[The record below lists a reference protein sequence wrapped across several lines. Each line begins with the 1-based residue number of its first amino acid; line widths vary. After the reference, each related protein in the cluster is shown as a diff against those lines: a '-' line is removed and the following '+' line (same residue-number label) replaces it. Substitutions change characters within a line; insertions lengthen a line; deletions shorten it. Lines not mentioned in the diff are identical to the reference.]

1 MEDNRGNEQEKKVEH
16 DQIAARVVD
25 IRQKAFMQIIYG
37 LLWWLGSA
45 VAMYFALASTSDNMI
60 YWYGGA
66 LGSLFHWYRAFK
78 LIKATQQM
86 GAKSLVQRELVLIGI
101 TAFVIFF
108 TSYTIIPEYFR
119 IDTPSVGSCWFTNP
133 DDQMVTIACWSNDA
147 EFKTLAME
155 DSEDACMTDWFIR
168 PGGRMNQ
175 YACIE
180 EMT

>member
-1 MEDNRGNEQEKKVEH
+1 MENDQNNEQENEIDPNQVAAM
-16 DQIAARVVD
+16 IAE

-45 VAMYFALASTSDNMI
+45 VAMYFALASTSNTMI

-78 LIKATQQM
+78 LIRATQQI
-86 GAKSLVQRELVLIGI
+86 GAKSLVQREVVLIGV
-101 TAFVIFF
+101 TAFIVFF

-119 IDTPSVGSCWFTNP
+119 IDTPTVGTCWFTNS
-133 DDQMVTIACWSNDA
+133 DDELATIACWSNRT
-147 EFKTLAME
+147 EFKTVAME
-155 DSEDACMTDWFIR
+155 DSEESCLTDWYIR
-168 PGGRMNQ
+168 PGGGMSQ

-180 EMT
+180 EMP